1 MKNMIL
7 VETDAEVDF
16 VKKLWMQLQDDIAA
30 GRGTGYNCIGDGIPY
45 TDNGACEMKIC
56 PNAIVYHHHNGENGE
71 YVWDIYNF
79 QTGVRQTVEGDL
91 AGLANSADGMFP
103 LFN

>member
-30 GRGTGYNCIGDGIPY
+30 GQGTEYNRIGDGIPY
-45 TDNGACEMKIC
+45 TDNDVSGMKDC
-56 PNAIVYHHHNGENGE
+56 PNAIVYHHHND
-71 YVWDIYNF
+71 VWDIYNF

-91 AGLANSADGMFP
+91 AGLANSDDGMFP